1 MTTRRT
7 SISCGRPSPRPSSKP
22 IATADPDQVPVLLKR
37 AKPHLVLLDLMLP
50 GSDGLELMKD
60 LRKADLPV
68 IFVSGY
74 GGGELISQAF
84 ESGAS
89 DYILKPFSPSELVA
103 RVRAALRKGEDPPA
117 EPAEPYVS
125 GDLTIDYAQRRVLLA
140 GRALDLTALEY
151 DLLFELSAQAGR
163 VVTHSQLLR
172 RVWGPAHTGDMRA
185 VRTLVRRLRK
195 KLNEDADH
203 PTYLF
208 VQRRVGYFMP
218 EGERSGSRHC
228 TELKSVQEVVE
239 LIDSQGGSQGDHD
252 TED

>member
-1 MTTRRT
+1 MRQALTEAEFE
-7 SISCGRPSPRPSSKP
+7 P

-60 LRKADLPV
+60 LLGKADLPV

-103 RVRAALRKGEDPPA
+103 RVRAALRKGEDPSA

-140 GRALDLTALEY
+140 GRALNLTAL
-151 DLLFELSAQAGR
+151 R
-163 VVTHSQLLR
+163 IR
-172 RVWGPAHTGDMRA
+172 PALRA
-185 VRTLVRRLRK
+185 VRPGRTGGPPQPVAEKGMGPGPLRGYAGGPQPWS
-195 KLNEDADH
+195 EDSGKSSTTTA
-203 PTYLF
+203 PTPPTCLSSDASATSCPRDRNQDNRPCWGISSSNPPPPFRPFPILF
-208 VQRRVGYFMP
+208 P
-218 EGERSGSRHC
+218 SRA
-228 TELKSVQEVVE
+228 
-239 LIDSQGGSQGDHD
+239 
-252 TED
+252 